1 MKKKLFGFLAAFLAF
16 TSLGIMSACGEK
28 IPDGGN
34 STPDDSSTPGQS
46 TPWGEEMDC
55 RVTITTEGGMRISG
69 VTVCAFD
76 EDGVLVKEVTTNSQG
91 IAELFLEE
99 GEYTVSVKDLPL
111 GMYYLTGLD
120 GKLTPES
127 PEKHVIYVTELVDQ
141 EDREGHIYS
150 IGDVMHDFEIETLNG
165 EVLTLSEMLEEKDM
179 VMLNFWY
186 MECSPCL
193 GEMPDFSEVYND
205 PRFADQFELI
215 AIHHNMGY
223 SLNNV
228 RGFVANQNPQDP
240 TKGHPL
246 YPALWKDKNFAIDYP
261 VSHFDLTDIQNY
273 MGSFQGWPTTYIIDR
288 YGVVAYIAVG
298 AFSSVEEF
306 MLRVDKYLGS
316 DYKQDFSNS
325 GDVDTGDLDDLI
337 WIEPTVP
344 DPTDDELNAALGSD
358 NLTFSFDE
366 NEYVWPFIPTQK
378 DGRDCIYAPNGQL
391 AGLYAPMTTSIL
403 NVHVDVPETGYED
416 YVFTF
421 DYKISCEGGGD
432 YFHVLVDG
440 VPMKTYTG
448 VDLEWK
454 TCYAYVPVKGG
465 EHVLS
470 LAYAKDLT
478 DSEGDDTVYISNL
491 RFESLGENSTTV
503 LRYAAT
509 ERLSDKEGYKT
520 ENDAPET
527 SPRFGKYATV
537 VLNATDGLYHV
548 NTVDGPILF
557 TDLSDTA
564 TQWCTYSIYDMAVND
579 FFIYEDN
586 GAIGD
591 LEPILAQYA
600 NAELHSDN
608 GYVPVTEELAQ
619 ILQFMT
625 EQFGSGQENEWL
637 ELCCYFDA
645 YNTDHVPNPCVGVH
659 FYFAIEIPEMDYS
672 QEVPE
677 VRAVVDI
684 QKAIMPRGYK
694 YLFTPTKSG
703 VYTIFSDRTISKDA
717 SKLDPSAFFTS
728 TDLKYDENGA
738 VIFEHESDAEIGD
751 FLFTVRLTAG
761 QSYYIA
767 AADWN
772 PQFTGDKYEL
782 VIRYHGGETVK
793 TLTECATPPYVSILG
808 PDGASIGE
816 RADGIAFGFDSDGFA
831 RELKHD
837 STFGSYIYVDLIAP
851 TRFFESTTTLQALL
865 SSNMRDE
872 ETGLVINFNMS
883 DMQDE
888 NGNAY
893 PDYTDLMTAALEEA
907 LAVDKDSELYGM
919 VKVTEDIYQALRLLT
934 IKIHGKEFYDSW
946 QCMCYYYKET

>member
-16 TSLGIMSACGEK
+16 TTLGIMSACGEK

-55 RVTITTEGGMRISG
+55 RVTVTTEGGMRISG

-91 IAELFLEE
+91 VAELFLEE

-141 EDREGHIYS
+141 EDREGHIYK
-150 IGDVMHDFEIETLNG
+150 IGDVMHDFEIETLDG

-186 MECSPCL
+186 MQCLPCL
-193 GEMPDFSEVYND
+193 GEMPEFSEIYND
-205 PRFADQFELI
+205 PAYAGQFELI
-215 AIHHNMGY
+215 AIHHDIGY
-223 SLNNV
+223 SLDNV
-228 RGFVANQNPQDP
+228 RNFVSGNHD
-240 TKGHPL
+240 L
-246 YPALWKDKNFAIDYP
+246 YPTDWKENNFYLDYP
-261 VSHFDLTDIQNY
+261 ISHFDLTDIQNY
-273 MGSFQGWPTTYIIDR
+273 LGTFQGYPTTYIIDR
-288 YGVVAYIAVG
+288 YGVVAYIAAG
-298 AFSSVEEF
+298 AFSGVEEF

-325 GDVDTGDLDDLI
+325 GDIDTGDIDDLI
-337 WIEPTVP
+337 QIEPTVP
-344 DPTDDELNAALGSD
+344 DPTDEELNTALGTD

-378 DGRDCIYAPNGQL
+378 DGKDCIYAPNGPL
-391 AGLYAPMTTSIL
+391 AGLYAPMTSSLL
-403 NVHVDVPETGYED
+403 NVHIDVPETGYED

-432 YFHVLVDG
+432 HFYVFVDG

-448 VDLEWK
+448 VSLEWQ
-454 TCYAYVPVKGG
+454 TCYAYVPIKSG

-470 LAYAKDLT
+470 FVYAKNLT
-478 DSEGDDTVYISNL
+478 VSEGDDTVYISNL
-491 RFESLGENSTTV
+491 RFEPLGENSATV

-509 ERLSDKEGYKT
+509 ERLSNKEGYKT
-520 ENDAPET
+520 DTDAPET

-537 VLNATDGLYHV
+537 VLNETDGLYHV

-557 TDLSDTA
+557 ANLSDTA
-564 TQWCTYSIYDMAVND
+564 TQWSIYTIYDMALND
-579 FFIYEDN
+579 LFIYEDN
-586 GAIGD
+586 GAIGN
-591 LEPILAQYA
+591 LEPLLGQYA

-637 ELCCYFDA
+637 ELCCYYDA
-645 YNTDHVPNPCVGVH
+645 YNTEHVPNPCTGVH
-659 FYFAIEIPEMDYS
+659 FYFAIEIPEMDYT

-677 VRAVVDI
+677 VRAVVDLKKI
-684 QKAIMPRGYK
+684 IMPRGYK
-694 YLFTPTKSG
+694 YSFTPTKSG
-703 VYTIFSDRTISKDA
+703 VYTIKSDRTISKDA
-717 SKLDPSAFFTS
+717 SKLDPTVFFAAAPLNFDS
-728 TDLKYDENGA
+728 EGA
-738 VIFEHESDAEIGD
+738 VIFDYISDIEIGD
-751 FLFTVRLTAG
+751 FFFRVRLVAG
-761 QSYYIA
+761 QTYYIA
-767 AADWN
+767 TADWN
-772 PQFTGDKYEL
+772 TSLIGDKYEL
-782 VIRYHGGETVK
+782 VITYLGND
-793 TLTECATPPYVSILG
+793 TLSTLAPCSTPPYVSVLG
-808 PDGASIGE
+808 PDGTAIGVK
-816 RADGIAFGFDSDGFA
+816 ANGIGFDFDDEGYA
-831 RELKHD
+831 RALTHD
-837 STFGSYIYVDLIAP
+837 LTHGSYIYVDMVLP
-851 TRFFESTTTLQALL
+851 TSFFDFNYSLQQVLT
-865 SSNMRDE
+865 SEMKDE
-872 ETGLVINFNMS
+872 KGRLINFDLS
-883 DMQDE
+883 DMKDE

-893 PDYTDLMTAALEEA
+893 PDYTELMQAALEEA

-919 VKVTEDIYQALRLLT
+919 VKVTQEIYEALRLFT
-934 IKIHGKEFYDSW
+934 IKVHEQEYFDSW
-946 QCMCYYYKET
+946 QCMCYYYQIA